1 MTVPQKLVLN
11 DILRLQQQQ
20 YIPEIFQ
27 TPDGPENAG
36 LGAVQHHGSRAGCP
50 QRATESAGPLNI
62 YCVWPKSGVVPQSER
77 FWLFLKEER
86 QGKKVSGA

>member
-1 MTVPQKLVLN
+1 MTVPWKLISN

-27 TPDGPENAG
+27 TPYGPENAG

-50 QRATESAGPLNI
+50 QWAMESAGPLNI
-62 YCVWPKSGVVPQSER
+62 YCVLPKSGVVPQSER
-77 FWLFLKEER
+77 FRLFLKGER
-86 QGKKVSGA
+86 QEKKGSSA

>member
-1 MTVPQKLVLN
+1 MTVPQKLILN
-11 DILRLQQQQ
+11 DILGLQQQQ

-27 TPDGPENAG
+27 TPDGRENAG

-50 QRATESAGPLNI
+50 QRAMESAGPLNI
-62 YCVWPKSGVVPQSER
+62 YCVLPKSGVVPQSER

-86 QGKKVSGA
+86 QEKKVSGA